1 MKKRIMA
8 LIVGSVMSTAAFA
21 AEPAANPMVLSDSQL
36 DVVTAGGNSSQ
47 CQQSTADNSGNT
59 VNVNVSPTVGSVN
72 VVPIGSN
79 SSNTSGA
86 TTNQGGNGSANG
98 SIIKL

>member
-1 MKKRIMA
+1 MKKLIMT
-8 LIVGSVMSTAAFA
+8 LIVGSAMSTAAFA
-21 AEPAANPMVLSDSQL
+21 VEPAANPKALSDSHMDL
-36 DVVTAGGNSSQ
+36 VTAGGYYYQ
-47 CQQSTADNSGNT
+47 PKPTVDNSGKT
-59 VNVNVSPTVGSVN
+59 TNVNIAPTFGSVN

-86 TTNQGGNGSANG
+86 TTNQGGNGSVNG